1 MSDQKFSSIYQA
13 FESAVQQHANKRA
26 LIYLG
31 EKFTYKQLED
41 YIDKLARSLYQM
53 GMRKQ
58 DKAII
63 YLPHCPEWI
72 IIWLALQK
80 IGVVVI
86 PVTHF
91 YGPKDVSY
99 IANDSG
105 VETVFCT
112 DTNFGYVTKVLSE
125 TPIKRVIVNSII
137 DFIPTWKKWIG
148 FIYNKIPSGKFSLGE
163 NIFALQSLLKNNAP
177 ALPKIDIDGDE
188 IAQMLYTGGTT
199 GYPKG
204 VPMPNNLFLE
214 GAYEQRKS
222 REGVIARG
230 EDVVIQGAPLNHI
243 LGQAVGLGA
252 LFSGDTLIL
261 LPKMGLDA
269 VFDHIHR
276 YKATSFFGTPTLY
289 RMILEHDRLDQY
301 NLSSLKYNFSGG
313 DVLPKEVAKRW
324 FKKFGKPI
332 YEGYGATETCGGVSL
347 IPAGEP
353 YPDGTV
359 GKIVA
364 FQRIRIVD
372 AETLEEVPAG
382 EPGELLVSS
391 AHMVRGYWNKPEE
404 TQGHFITVNDQLWYR
419 TGDIVRLDQDG
430 WLFFLDRSV
439 DVIKHKGYRVAA
451 SKIDAVLQEHPAVV
465 ASCTVGVPDD
475 KVGERIKSF
484 VVVRQDI
491 KGIASAELIKWC
503 KEKLASYEVPQYIE
517 FRDMLPK
524 SKVGKLLRRELRSE
538 ERRKNQAS

>member
-163 NIFALQSLLKNNAP
+163 NIFALQSLLKSNAP
-177 ALPKIDIDGDE
+177 PLPKIDIDGDE